1 MGRHSIHNHRTR
13 HADQLL
19 CWADKVMT
27 AKPFKLVAVAIV
39 NKLAR
44 IAYSVLTTD
53 TSYRNAAA

>member
-1 MGRHSIHNHRTR
+1 
-13 HADQLL
+13 
-19 CWADKVMT
+19 MT